1 MAETL
6 STQANFSSLAQGD
19 KRGFSC
25 PPWYWDEALVENPA
39 PYILL
44 LGNMPLVYLRDVLGM
59 KPVIRFLML
68 PIIHDHSTSAQRA
81 PLLQSIF
88 DCC

>member
-25 PPWYWDEALVENPA
+25 PPWYWDEGLVENTA
-39 PYILL
+39 P
-44 LGNMPLVYLRDVLGM
+44 
-59 KPVIRFLML
+59 
-68 PIIHDHSTSAQRA
+68 
-81 PLLQSIF
+81 
-88 DCC
+88 